1 MHSKAIELLRDD
13 NLVWS
18 MEFEL
23 IRHDLA
29 DLLESVEK
37 LLDAA
42 TALSN
47 EIADGGE

>member
-1 MHSKAIELLRDD
+1 MNKKAIELLRDD

-18 MEFEL
+18 IEFEL

-37 LLDAA
+37 MLDVAN
-42 TALSN
+42 TLSN